1 VLCSMIVLR
10 SHRNTFYLAFGL
22 AAWHAPASAQETVS
36 QSAAPAES
44 EQPTAPVVLDGVTL
58 FRVRGFSAFPAE
70 HRAAG
75 IIDRITALAA
85 DQTIPADS
93 IVLRETQLGSEV
105 VAGGQR
111 LFGVVDADAELEGVP
126 RQVLA
131 DTYRNRVVEAIQR
144 FRHDREGAVLWPD
157 AARALG
163 AILVLVLGLW
173 LARRA
178 LRLIRVTL
186 GQRYRHRLRH
196 VQVGTVE
203 IVRAEHLWQGL
214 ERAIS
219 IAAWLAALVAAY
231 ITLNYVLLLFPWT
244 RALGNSLSAILLEP
258 LATIGKG
265 ILRYIPDLVFL
276 VILAL
281 ITRYVL
287 KLVRLFFSRVSS
299 GIITLSAFEP
309 GWARPTDRI
318 VRVLVIAFALI
329 VAYPHIPG
337 SGTDAFKGVSILFGL
352 LFSLGSPS
360 VISNMVAGQSLAYRR
375 TFKVGDRIRVGQHIG
390 DVAQMRLLTTYLRTP
405 KNEVVVIPN
414 QLIINTEVVN
424 YSTLAGQGGVI
435 LHSIVGIGYET
446 PWRQVEAML
455 LEAAAR
461 TPGLQAEP
469 RPFVLQKTLGTF
481 AVDYEINAYCDNPQA
496 MFLLYTALHRNILD
510 VFNEHDV
517 QIMTPAYEGD
527 PAAPKVVPREQWYAA
542 PADGASSSNGPK
554 KADEVVPRVV
564 TL

>member
-1 VLCSMIVLR
+1 MITLR
-10 SHRNTFYLAFGL
+10 SHRALLYLVFGI
-22 AAWHAPASAQETVS
+22 AAWVAPAQAQETAS
-36 QSAAPAES
+36 QSPAPTES
-44 EQPTAPVVLDGVTL
+44 AEQPTAPVVLDGVTL

-70 HRAAG
+70 NRAAG

-85 DQTIPADS
+85 DRTIPPDS
-93 IVLRETQLGSEV
+93 IMVRETQLGSEV
-105 VAGGQR
+105 FAAGQR

-131 DTYRNRVVEAIQR
+131 DTYRSRVAEAIQR
-144 FRHDREGAVLWPD
+144 FRHDRQGAVLWPD
-157 AARALG
+157 AGRALG
-163 AILVLVLGLW
+163 AILALALVLW

-186 GQRYRHRLRH
+186 GQRYRPRLRD

-203 IVRAEHLWQGL
+203 IVRAEHLWQVL

-258 LATIGKG
+258 LAVIGKG

-287 KLVRLFFSRVSS
+287 KVIRLFFSRVSS
-299 GIITLSAFEP
+299 GIITLSAFEAD
-309 GWARPTDRI
+309 WARPTDRI

-352 LFSLGSPS
+352 LVSLGSPS

-424 YSTLAGQGGVI
+424 YSTLAAQGGVI
-435 LHSIVGIGYET
+435 LHSTVGIGYVT

-461 TPGLQAEP
+461 TPGLQTEP

-481 AVDYEINAYCDNPQA
+481 AVDYEINAYCDNPQL

-527 PAAPKVVPREQWYAA
+527 PAEPKVVPRERWYAA
-542 PADGASSSNGPK
+542 PADGASGSNGPK
-554 KADEVVPRVV
+554 KADEAASRAV